1 MYIDVNGVGLY
12 YEVTGSGPALV
23 FIHGNSESHDIF
35 NALANSLS
43 DSFTAYLPDSRGHG
57 QSQPVK
63 SLHYSDMAEDYARFI
78 AVLGLYKPIIVGFSD
93 GAIIGLMLAAK
104 YPDMLGGLI
113 ACGANSR
120 PSGLKKQT
128 LLTSKII
135 YTLSR
140 SPYLKLMV
148 TEPDLTEELLG
159 KIRVPTLITAGSG
172 DLIKQSDTEFIARS
186 VPEADMRIF
195 KGENHSS
202 YVVNSKF
209 LEPVIREFFLRVVDR
224 LEEEIARGQADAA
237 DTQSQAYDG
246 EADTE
251 NDPEKDENT

>member
-63 SLHYSDMAEDYARFI
+63 ALHYEDMAEDYARFI
-78 AVLGLYKPIIVGFSD
+78 AVLGLYKPIVVGFSD

-113 ACGANSR
+113 ACGANTN
-120 PSGLKKQT
+120 PGGLKKQT
-128 LLTSKII
+128 LITSRLI
-135 YTLSR
+135 YTVSR

-148 TEPDLTEELLG
+148 TEPDLTPELLG
-159 KIRVPTLITAGSG
+159 KITVPTLVTAGSG
-172 DLIKQSDTEFIARS
+172 DVIKQSDTELIAKS
-186 VPEADMRIF
+186 IPEAELRIF

-202 YVVNSKF
+202 YVVNSRF
-209 LEPVIREFFLRVVDR
+209 LEPIIREFFRRVVIW
-224 LEEEIARGQADAA
+224 LEEEIKHEKEAENGQ
-237 DTQSQAYDG
+237 
-246 EADTE
+246 E
-251 NDPEKDENT
+251 NVEI